1 MFAERTARARR
12 IAMTVFLSA
21 TLALIATSCAGSSTA
36 ADAAAANY
44 AAVDPVGEVAPFDA
58 VEPAPGV
65 ELLSTAAEKSGAN
78 VEPSDDYL
86 TIEALLTD
94 FLDMR
99 ADVITGFLQ
108 PAELEPFAVGDAVEF
123 VVAERTTAQNLEDM
137 DSPVALDQLHTW
149 PNIVSIEVDNG
160 ELVVIDCTERQEVTT
175 GGDHTIS
182 FVHHRY
188 RLVPTDATWE
198 FNESGF
204 RVGSVETLHNG
215 YFEESRFGCT
225 PQSYAE
231 RAEASTATALN
242 EMMTAARNPS
252 TAAEISDIF
261 TAEMRAQLLEIADT
275 QLAEQLELRS
285 SEASTLSTIGVDTH
299 ADLLQFTGTGARG
312 TTVVVEACRS
322 FPDGLVFLDRST
334 GLETMQLDPGTE
346 WVQWYY
352 VRIPMPGVA
361 DVRDQV
367 ILVEDR
373 PDLDCGERS

>member
-1 MFAERTARARR
+1 MSAELTVRASRAAK
-12 IAMTVFLSA
+12 AMV
-21 TLALIATSCAGSSTA
+21 LAAALAVVATSCGGSSSA

-44 AAVDPVGEVAPFDA
+44 AAVDPVEEAEPFAA
-58 VEPAPGV
+58 VGSAPGV
-65 ELLSTAAEKSGAN
+65 ELVSTAAEQTGVG

-86 TIEALLTD
+86 MIETLLMD

-99 ADVITGFLQ
+99 ADVITGYLD
-108 PAELEPFAVGDAVEF
+108 ASELAPFAVGEAVEF
-123 VVAERTTAQNLEDM
+123 VANERTMAQNLSDM

-149 PNIVSIEVDNG
+149 PNIVSIAVEGD
-160 ELVVIDCTERQEVTT
+160 ELVVTDCTERQEVTT
-175 GGDHTIS
+175 GGDHNIS

-188 RLVPTDATWE
+188 RLVPTDAAWE
-198 FNESGF
+198 FNQSGF
-204 RVGSVETLHNG
+204 RVGSVETVHNG
-215 YFEESRFGCT
+215 YLEEARFGCT

-231 RAEASTATALN
+231 RAEASAATALN

-261 TAEMRAQLLEIADT
+261 TAEMRAQLLDIADA
-275 QLAEQLELRS
+275 QIKDQLELRS

-299 ADLLQFTGTGARG
+299 VDLLQFAGTGARG

-352 VRIPMPGVA
+352 VRIPMPGVT

-367 ILVEDR
+367 LLVEDR
-373 PDLDCGERS
+373 PDLDCGDRP